1 VTALRKR
8 QSRKKSVVRAIGT
21 EKTETPKQ
29 ALTRDAIWNAALNL
43 FAENGFEQT
52 TVEEIATAAGVARRT
67 FFRQFESK
75 SDLMSYPVIRYG
87 VSMTTAIK
95 ECQEESL
102 SALFR
107 YVVGRVAQQTTGDP
121 RIRKL
126 MAIAATQRSAR
137 EAQLSG
143 VTELQER
150 VAIAFIARGLEPI
163 KAGVMAELTLS
174 TLSMVYRIWYRSQ
187 RQGVAAAVE
196 QVLSTL
202 SQALFQDGKRRVKHG
217 RRKVVDRSFPTEL
230 GGLV

>member
-1 VTALRKR
+1 MER
-8 QSRKKSVVRAIGT
+8 

-87 VSMTTAIK
+87 NSIATAIK
-95 ECQEESL
+95 ECPEERSL
-102 SALFR
+102 PALFR
-107 YVVGRVAQQTTGDP
+107 YVVGHVAQQTAGDP

-126 MAIAATQRSAR
+126 LAIAATQRSAR

-143 VTELQER
+143 VTDLQDR
-150 VAIAFIARGLEPI
+150 VAMAFTARSLEPI
-163 KAGVMAELTLS
+163 TAGVMAELTLS
-174 TLSMVYRIWYRSQ
+174 TLSMSYRIWYRSQ

-202 SQALFQDGKRRVKHG
+202 SQVLCQDGKRRLKSG
-217 RRKVVDRSFPTEL
+217 RRKVSDAIHV
-230 GGLV
+230 

>member
-1 VTALRKR
+1 MEA
-8 QSRKKSVVRAIGT
+8 
-21 EKTETPKQ
+21 EKTETPKR
-29 ALTRDAIWNAALNL
+29 ALTRDAIWNAALRL
-43 FAENGFEQT
+43 FAENGFDQT

-87 VSMTTAIK
+87 ISITTAIK
-95 ECQEESL
+95 ECPQETSL

-107 YVVGRVAQQTTGDP
+107 YVVGHVAQQTTVDP

-143 VTELQER
+143 VTDLQDR
-150 VAIAFIARGLEPI
+150 VAMAFAARGLEPI
-163 KAGVMAELTLS
+163 TAGVMAELTIS
-174 TLSMVYRIWYRSQ
+174 TLSMAYRIWYRSQ
-187 RQGVAAAVE
+187 RRGVAAALE

-202 SQALFQDGKRRVKHG
+202 SQVVCQDGKRG
-217 RRKVVDRSFPTEL
+217 SSM
-230 GGLV
+230 GGGKLVTRLTFEQVPD

>member
-1 VTALRKR
+1 LRKK
-8 QSRKKSVVRAIGT
+8 QSRKKSVVRAMEA
-21 EKTETPKQ
+21 EKTETPKR
-29 ALTRDAIWNAALNL
+29 ALTRNAIWNAALKL

-52 TVEEIATAAGVARRT
+52 TVEEIAKAAGVARRT

-87 VSMTTAIK
+87 ISITTAIK
-95 ECQEESL
+95 ECPQETSL

-107 YVVGRVAQQTTGDP
+107 YVVGHVAQQTTGDP

-143 VTELQER
+143 VTDLQDR
-150 VAIAFIARGLEPI
+150 VAVAFTARGLEPI
-163 KAGVMAELTLS
+163 TAGVMAELTLS
-174 TLSMVYRIWYRSQ
+174 TLSMTYRIWYRSQ
-187 RQGVAAAVE
+187 GQGVAAAVE

-202 SQALFQDGKRRVKHG
+202 SQVLCQDGKRRVKHG
-217 RRKVVDRSFPTEL
+217 RRKVGDPIHV
-230 GGLV
+230 

>member
-1 VTALRKR
+1 MER
-8 QSRKKSVVRAIGT
+8 
-21 EKTETPKQ
+21 EKIETPKQ

-87 VSMTTAIK
+87 NSITTAIK
-95 ECQEESL
+95 ECPEKRSL
-102 SALFR
+102 PALFR
-107 YVVGRVAQQTTGDP
+107 YVVGHVAQQTAGDP

-143 VTELQER
+143 VTDLQDR
-150 VAIAFIARGLEPI
+150 VAMAFTARSLEPI
-163 KAGVMAELTLS
+163 TAGVMAELTLS
-174 TLSMVYRIWYRSQ
+174 TLSMSYRIWYRSQ

-202 SQALFQDGKRRVKHG
+202 SQVLCQDGKRRLKSG
-217 RRKVVDRSFPTEL
+217 RRKVSDAIHV
-230 GGLV
+230 

>member
-1 VTALRKR
+1 MLRA
-8 QSRKKSVVRAIGT
+8 VDGENI
-21 EKTETPKQ
+21 ETPKR
-29 ALTRDAIWNAALNL
+29 ALIRDAIWNAALDL
-43 FAENGFEQT
+43 FAEKGFEQT
-52 TVEEIATAAGVARRT
+52 TVEEIATAAGIARRT

-87 VSMTTAIK
+87 TLMTKAIQ
-95 ECQEESL
+95 ECPEKRSL

-107 YVVGRVAQQTTGDP
+107 YVVGHVAQETTGDP

-143 VTELQER
+143 VTDLQDR
-150 VAIAFIARGLEPI
+150 IATTFAARGFEPI
-163 KAGVMAELTLS
+163 TAGVMAELTLS
-174 TLSMVYRIWYRSQ
+174 TLSMTYRIWYRSQ

-202 SQALFQDGKRRVKHG
+202 SQVLCQDGKRRVKHG
-217 RRKVVDRSFPTEL
+217 RRNVSDAIDV
-230 GGLV
+230 

>member
-1 VTALRKR
+1 M
-8 QSRKKSVVRAIGT
+8 G

-29 ALTRDAIWNAALNL
+29 ALTRDAIWNAALKL

-52 TVEEIATAAGVARRT
+52 TVEEIATAAGIARRT

-87 VSMTTAIK
+87 ICMTRAIK
-95 ECQEESL
+95 ECPEERSL

-107 YVVGRVAQQTTGDP
+107 YVVARVARQTTGDP

-143 VTELQER
+143 VTDLQDR
-150 VAIAFIARGLEPI
+150 VAMAFNARGLEPI
-163 KAGVMAELTLS
+163 TSGVMAELTLS
-174 TLSMVYRIWYRSQ
+174 TLSMAYRIWYRSQ

-202 SQALFQDGKRRVKHG
+202 SEVLRQDGKKRLKHG
-217 RRKVVDRSFPTEL
+217 RRKVNDTIHV
-230 GGLV
+230 

>member
-1 VTALRKR
+1 MRKK
-8 QSRKKSVVRAIGT
+8 QSRKKGIVRVT
-21 EKTETPKQ
+21 ETDETETPKR
-29 ALTRDAIWNAALNL
+29 ALNRDAIWNAALDL
-43 FAENGFEQT
+43 FAEKGFEQT
-52 TVEEIATAAGVARRT
+52 TVEEIAAAAGVARRT

-95 ECQEESL
+95 ECPPKTSL
-102 SALFR
+102 SDLFR
-107 YVVGRVAQQTTGDP
+107 HVVGHVAQQTTGDP

-143 VTELQER
+143 VPELQDR
-150 VAIAFIARGLEPI
+150 VAMAFIARGLDPI
-163 KAGVMAELTLS
+163 TAGVMAELTLS
-174 TLSMVYRIWYRSQ
+174 TLSMVYRIWYCSQ

-202 SQALFQDGKRRVKHG
+202 SQVLCQERKRRLKRG
-217 RRKVVDRSFPTEL
+217 RRKASGAV
-230 GGLV
+230 

>member
-1 VTALRKR
+1 MEAK
-8 QSRKKSVVRAIGT
+8 
-21 EKTETPKQ
+21 KTETPKR
-29 ALTRDAIWNAALNL
+29 ALTRDAIWSAALNL

-87 VSMTTAIK
+87 ISMTTAI
-95 ECQEESL
+95 EGCPEGSSL

-107 YVVGRVAQQTTGDP
+107 YVVGHVAQQTTGDP

-137 EAQLSG
+137 EAHLSG
-143 VTELQER
+143 AADLQDR
-150 VAIAFIARGLEPI
+150 VAMAFTARGLEPI
-163 KAGVMAELTLS
+163 TAGIMAELTLS
-174 TLSMVYRIWYRSQ
+174 TLSMSYRIWYRSQ

-202 SQALFQDGKRRVKHG
+202 SQVLCQDGKRRLKHG
-217 RRKVVDRSFPTEL
+217 RRKVSDAIHV
-230 GGLV
+230 

>member
-1 VTALRKR
+1 ME
-8 QSRKKSVVRAIGT
+8 G
-21 EKTETPKQ
+21 EKTENPRRT
-29 ALTRDAIWNAALNL
+29 LTRDAIWNAALIL

-87 VSMTTAIK
+87 ISMTAAIK
-95 ECQEESL
+95 ECPGGMSL
-102 SALFR
+102 SALYR
-107 YVVGRVAQQTTGDP
+107 YVVGHVARQTTDDP

-143 VTELQER
+143 VTDLQDR
-150 VAIAFIARGLEPI
+150 VARAFTARGLEPI
-163 KAGVMAELTLS
+163 AAGVMAELTLS
-174 TLSMVYRIWYRSQ
+174 TLAMAYRIWYRSQ

-202 SQALFQDGKRRVKHG
+202 SQALCEGGNKRLKN
-217 RRKVVDRSFPTEL
+217 RRRHVGETIHV
-230 GGLV
+230 

>member
-1 VTALRKR
+1 MEKE
-8 QSRKKSVVRAIGT
+8 KS
-21 EKTETPKQ
+21 ETPKQ

-43 FAENGFEQT
+43 FAENGFDET

-87 VSMTTAIK
+87 ALMTKAIR
-95 ECQEESL
+95 ECPEQGSL

-107 YVVGRVAQQTTGDP
+107 YIVGRVAEETTGDP

-143 VTELQER
+143 VTDLQDR
-150 VAIAFIARGLEPI
+150 IAMAFAERGLESI
-163 KAGVMAELTLS
+163 AAGVMAELTIS
-174 TLSMVYRIWYRSQ
+174 TLSMAYRIWYRSQ
-187 RQGVAAAVE
+187 RQGVAVAVE

-202 SQALFQDGKRRVKHG
+202 SQVLCQDHNKEVKHG
-217 RRKVVDRSFPTEL
+217 RRKASDAI
-230 GGLV
+230 GA

>member
-1 VTALRKR
+1 LRKK
-8 QSRKKSVVRAIGT
+8 QSRKKSVVRAVDG
-21 EKTETPKQ
+21 EKTETPKR

-87 VSMTTAIK
+87 TLMTKTIQ
-95 ECQEESL
+95 ECPEKRSL

-107 YVVGRVAQQTTGDP
+107 YVVSHVAQETTGDP

-143 VTELQER
+143 VTDLQDR
-150 VAIAFIARGLEPI
+150 VAMAFTARGLEPI
-163 KAGVMAELTLS
+163 TAGVMAELTLS
-174 TLSMVYRIWYRSQ
+174 TLSMAYRIWYRSQ
-187 RQGVAAAVE
+187 RQGIAAALE

-202 SQALFQDGKRRVKHG
+202 SQVLCQDGKRRLRHG
-217 RRKVVDRSFPTEL
+217 RRKVSDAIRA
-230 GGLV
+230 

>member
-1 VTALRKR
+1 MEA
-8 QSRKKSVVRAIGT
+8 
-21 EKTETPKQ
+21 EKTETPKR
-29 ALTRDAIWNAALNL
+29 ALTRDAIWNEALKL

-87 VSMTTAIK
+87 ISITTAIK
-95 ECQEESL
+95 ECPQETSL

-107 YVVGRVAQQTTGDP
+107 YVVGHVAQQTTGDP

-143 VTELQER
+143 VTDLQER
-150 VAIAFIARGLEPI
+150 VAMAFTTRGLEPI
-163 KAGVMAELTLS
+163 TAGVMAELTLS
-174 TLSMVYRIWYRSQ
+174 TLSMTYRIWYRSQ
-187 RQGVAAAVE
+187 RQGVTAAVE
-196 QVLSTL
+196 KVLSTL
-202 SQALFQDGKRRVKHG
+202 SEVLCQDGKRGLKHG
-217 RRKVVDRSFPTEL
+217 RRKVSDTIHV
-230 GGLV
+230 

>member
-1 VTALRKR
+1 LRKK
-8 QSRKKSVVRAIGT
+8 QSRKKSAVRAMER
-21 EKTETPKQ
+21 EKIETPKQ

-87 VSMTTAIK
+87 NSITTAIK
-95 ECQEESL
+95 ECPEKRSL
-102 SALFR
+102 PALFR
-107 YVVGRVAQQTTGDP
+107 YVVGHVAQQTAGDP

-143 VTELQER
+143 VTDLQDR
-150 VAIAFIARGLEPI
+150 VAMAFTARSLEPI
-163 KAGVMAELTLS
+163 TAGVMAELTLS
-174 TLSMVYRIWYRSQ
+174 TLSMSYRIWYRSQ

-202 SQALFQDGKRRVKHG
+202 SQVLCQDGKRRLKSG
-217 RRKVVDRSFPTEL
+217 RRKVSDAIHV
-230 GGLV
+230 